1 MKTAHFPHS
10 PRPPQAVF
18 RIIPAC
24 PAASRRVAPP
34 CIFSVTASGLK
45 VTVECFILADGRQT
59 GQITGLLVYELI
71 LLRVFQRARRFLLPI
86 FLLRLGFA
94 IGIS

>member
-1 MKTAHFPHS
+1 VK
-10 PRPPQAVF
+10 
-18 RIIPAC
+18 
-24 PAASRRVAPP
+24 
-34 CIFSVTASGLK
+34 
-45 VTVECFILADGRQT
+45 CFILADGRQT